1 MTDVM
6 AATDITKSFGSDQV
20 LRGISM
26 SLKKGETKVLLG
38 PSGSGKS
45 TFLRCINRLTLP
57 DSGRVTL
64 SGVEVTTDNE
74 TNMRRRI
81 GFVFQEFNLFMHL
94 TALDNVR
101 VSLVKIKKMPKAE
114 ATAKARAVLEKVG
127 LAQKEKSYPA
137 ELSGGQQQRVSIAR
151 ALAMDPEL
159 ILFDEPTSALDPEL
173 TQEVVQVM
181 ADLSA
186 EGMTMLV
193 VSHEMGF
200 ARAAA
205 DELVFMENGVVVETG
220 PPEKLFT
227 APEAERTRSFLR
239 LLSDGEPAQGPVPTS
254 GARDG

>member
-6 AATDITKSFGSDQV
+6 TATDITKSFGNDQV

-64 SGVEVTTDNE
+64 SGVEVTTSNE
-74 TNMRRRI
+74 TEMRRRI

-94 TALDNVR
+94 NALDNVR
-101 VSLVKIKKMPKAE
+101 VSLTKIKKMSRAE
-114 ATAKARAVLEKVG
+114 ATDKARSVLEKVG
-127 LAQKEKSYPA
+127 LLQKEKSYPA

-181 ADLSA
+181 AELST

-205 DELVFMENGVVVETG
+205 DELIFMENGVVVETG
-220 PPEKLFT
+220 APDKLFT
-227 APEAERTRSFLR
+227 APEVERTRSFLR
-239 LLSDGEPAQGPVPTS
+239 LLSDGEPA
-254 GARDG
+254 